1 LFVGLPVLLFSAV
14 HTVDENAPWVRVVAL
29 VFVYLGTAG
38 HVLAGAQYAVA
49 MFAKRRTVPAA

>member
-1 LFVGLPVLLFSAV
+1 V

-38 HVLAGAQYAVA
+38 HVLAGVQYAIA
-49 MFAKRRTVPAA
+49 MFAKRREVSAAR